1 MAIKRGSMV
10 RAVREKLQNSLEAQA
25 NDVMIPEYVFS
36 TPGEVLEVKEDYAQI
51 KFGSVPTPPIWLRV
65 DQLEDFPA

>member
-25 NDVMIPEYVFS
+25 NDAMIPEYVF
-36 TPGEVLEVKEDYAQI
+36 TTRGEVIEVKEDYAQI
-51 KFGSVPTPPIWLRV
+51 KFGAVPTPPVWLRV

>member
-10 RAVREKLQNSLEAQA
+10 RAVREKLQNSLEALA
-25 NDVMIPEYVFS
+25 NDVMIPEYVF
-36 TPGEVLEVKEDYAQI
+36 TTRGEVIEVKEDYAQI
-51 KFGSVPTPPIWLRV
+51 KFGAVPTPPVWLRV

>member
-25 NDVMIPEYVFS
+25 NDAMIPEYVF
-36 TPGEVLEVKEDYAQI
+36 TTRGEVLEVKDDYAQI
-51 KFGSVPTPPIWLRV
+51 KFGSVPTPAVWLRV